1 MERVKEKK
9 KGVKREKGNMKMK
22 KKDYCFKFYF
32 IYSTTNK
39 AWYLLHF
46 LMSKKEGNTK
56 IYYKNNYEKGILE
69 EPKIGTRS
77 LMS

>member
-1 MERVKEKK
+1 MSGKRQRNEKEE
-9 KGVKREKGNMKMK
+9 KREKGNMKM

-39 AWYLLHF
+39 AWYL
-46 LMSKKEGNTK
+46 MSKKEGNTK
-56 IYYKNNYEKGILE
+56 IYYKNNYEKGKQE
-69 EPKIGTRS
+69 EPKIGTCF